1 MSKDEMSSK
10 IRKMVRFIIKQ
21 IMPEDS
27 PSTEGNNTPTPPD
40 PTQDYF
46 SSPERQETYRRIREW
61 TSTKELISDTML
73 EEELELSY
81 CTTLHAIRKMQEE
94 GIISRERN
102 ADYRYRVL

>member
-1 MSKDEMSSK
+1 MK
-10 IRKMVRFIIKQ
+10 RII
-21 IMPEDS
+21 PEDS

-40 PTQDYF
+40 PVQDYF
-46 SSPERQETYRRIREW
+46 SSPERQETYRRICEW
-61 TSTKELISDTML
+61 TRTKERISETML

-102 ADYRYRVL
+102 ADYQYRVL